1 MATTDSPTTTLSESP
16 SGSGLRS
23 TLLGSTLMTATSLP
37 TSTPTSWPG
46 TRWVSEPPLLNTTVT
61 LLARWP
67 LSSTT
72 CALVRM

>member
-1 MATTDSPTTTLSESP
+1 MATTDSPTTILSESP
-16 SGSGLRS
+16 SGSGLSVRP
-23 TLLGSTLMTATSLP
+23 LGSTLMTATSLP
-37 TSTPTSWPG
+37 VSTPTSWPL
-46 TRWVSEPPLLNTTVT
+46 TRCVSEPPLLKTTVT